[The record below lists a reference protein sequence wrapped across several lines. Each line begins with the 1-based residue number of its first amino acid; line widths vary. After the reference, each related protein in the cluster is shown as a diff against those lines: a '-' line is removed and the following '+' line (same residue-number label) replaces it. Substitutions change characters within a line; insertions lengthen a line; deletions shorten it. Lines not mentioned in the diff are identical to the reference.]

1 MKLSES
7 QQHVIDR
14 MKTGWQLG
22 ETMTFEGGF
31 WMQEGGC
38 GHGGE
43 HEKVG
48 AGTVQAL
55 LKRRLI
61 EMDQSKF
68 PIRTWKLTKRGMKVG
83 S

>member
-1 MKLSES
+1 MVLSKA
-7 QQHVIDR
+7 QQHVTDR
-14 MKTGWQLG
+14 MKSGWQLG

-31 WMQEGGC
+31 WLQNGGC
-38 GHGGE
+38 GRGGARE
-43 HEKVG
+43 NVG

-61 EMDQSKF
+61 ETDQSKF
-68 PIRTWKLTKRGMKVG
+68 PLRTWKLTKRGMEVG